1 MAQRYNDTSRSCGY
15 IRIVCGYWSR
25 VGGSRRLEG
34 DGECCT
40 ECAEDHD
47 RLVERTSGRGT
58 AAERIGAS
66 VSSSESAHSS
76 TGARAGARC
85 YGTGDSASGLASVC
99 DAQPKK
105 MKLAE
110 ATPNKER
117 EPAHVVGTAEATA
130 EAEAMAEAAA
140 EAMDEA
146 AADADAM
153 TLEAAAPERQEVS
166 LLGWTTICQAEGKNQ
181 RLVEIVRR
189 GTELTSPLQAS
200 SEEPS
205 SSESITFVPAARLT
219 FQVMERPLW
228 SPRSALIQAVRIS
241 FKSLSEFRW
250 RLTENR
256 HRDQHLGQ

>member
-1 MAQRYNDTSRSCGY
+1 MAQRYNDTRRSCGY
-15 IRIVCGYWSR
+15 IRIICGYWSR

-40 ECAEDHD
+40 ECAEDHG

-85 YGTGDSASGLASVC
+85 YGTGNNASGLASVR

-105 MKLAE
+105 MKSAE
-110 ATPNKER
+110 ATPNKGR
-117 EPAHVVGTAEATA
+117 KPAYVVGTAEVTA
-130 EAEAMAEAAA
+130 EA

-146 AADADAM
+146 AADAEAM

-166 LLGWTTICQAEGKNQ
+166 LLGWTTICQAQGKISARRELNGAGRNSRRRSKPHQ
-181 RLVEIVRR
+181 R
-189 GTELTSPLQAS
+189 SHLQAR
-200 SEEPS
+200 
-205 SSESITFVPAARLT
+205 A
-219 FQVMERPLW
+219 
-228 SPRSALIQAVRIS
+228 
-241 FKSLSEFRW
+241 SLSCQR
-250 RLTENR
+250 
-256 HRDQHLGQ
+256 QG